1 MATKIIIKNS
11 AVEGKVPDG
20 TAIDAA
26 ELAINL
32 KDQKLYSKDADGNV
46 FELGNSNINNGG
58 TDDKPDGPEIGD
70 LYFDTDLEILLV
82 WNGTDWEQVILGGDS
97 VWVKDGN
104 NIRPADPLNDVQIGG
119 TAADPKI
126 SLNASDGSA
135 EFAGPVKSGGDPSNG
150 ANNGTHI
157 KPGGRL
163 LVSNSIESARIF
175 EGYLTGTSTP
185 TISFYPTGSAE
196 FAGDVI
202 AGDYDNSEGVKVFA
216 SGWVNLKQP
225 DGTSNSSVNLRT
237 NIGSTRTSEITAD
250 GSRYIGGTGTTA
262 NIKLK
267 ADGSATFTGNVDI
280 GNPADAA
287 GYGVRLKPGA
297 GNDPQLYVRT
307 QGSAGQPAVQITNGT
322 TDTVKV
328 FGDGSAEFAAAV
340 QVGGDPDNAVLLQ
353 DLNFV
358 QWVVFDLP

>member
-119 TAADPKI
+119 TAADPNI
-126 SLNASDGSA
+126 ELN
-135 EFAGPVKSGGDPSNG
+135 
-150 ANNGTHI
+150 
-157 KPGGRL
+157 
-163 LVSNSIESARIF
+163 
-175 EGYLTGTSTP
+175 
-185 TISFYPTGSAE
+185 
-196 FAGDVI
+196 
-202 AGDYDNSEGVKVFA
+202 
-216 SGWVNLKQP
+216 
-225 DGTSNSSVNLRT
+225 
-237 NIGSTRTSEITAD
+237 AD
-250 GSRYIGGTGTTA
+250 GSIICPWNAFTCRLTRQCDFRVWHPMIGTA
-262 NIKLK
+262 
-267 ADGSATFTGNVDI
+267 V
-280 GNPADAA
+280 
-287 GYGVRLKPGA
+287 
-297 GNDPQLYVRT
+297 
-307 QGSAGQPAVQITNGT
+307 
-322 TDTVKV
+322 
-328 FGDGSAEFAAAV
+328 
-340 QVGGDPDNAVLLQ
+340 
-353 DLNFV
+353 
-358 QWVVFDLP
+358 WVE

>member
-46 FELGNSNINNGG
+46 FELGNTNINNGG

-126 SLNASDGSA
+126 SLNADRHWL
-135 EFAGPVKSGGDPSNG
+135 VYLHDLLLTGDDS
-150 ANNGTHI
+150 
-157 KPGGRL
+157 
-163 LVSNSIESARIF
+163 
-175 EGYLTGTSTP
+175 GYLLLAKTLQV
-185 TISFYPTGSAE
+185 E
-196 FAGDVI
+196 LR
-202 AGDYDNSEGVKVFA
+202 EG
-216 SGWVNLKQP
+216 W
-225 DGTSNSSVNLRT
+225 
-237 NIGSTRTSEITAD
+237 
-250 GSRYIGGTGTTA
+250 RY
-262 NIKLK
+262 
-267 ADGSATFTGNVDI
+267 
-280 GNPADAA
+280 
-287 GYGVRLKPGA
+287 
-297 GNDPQLYVRT
+297 
-307 QGSAGQPAVQITNGT
+307 
-322 TDTVKV
+322 
-328 FGDGSAEFAAAV
+328 
-340 QVGGDPDNAVLLQ
+340 
-353 DLNFV
+353 
-358 QWVVFDLP
+358 